1 MFTIMASIRVRPEH
15 RDTLVQLLV
24 GDASTSFKD
33 EPDWL
38 RFDILQDDSDP
49 NLIHVYE
56 VFRDRAVHAAH
67 QDTPDFKRWLE
78 ASKKLSL
85 EVVSHASCTSIFPA
99 DDDWE

>member
-1 MFTIMASIRVRPEH
+1 MFAIMASIRVRPEH
-15 RDTLVQLLV
+15 REALLELLV
-24 GDASTSFKD
+24 GDARTSFKE

-38 RFDILQDDSDP
+38 RFDILEDDGDA

-67 QDTPDFKRWLE
+67 QATPDFKRWLE
-78 ASKKLSL
+78 ASKQLSL
-85 EVVSHASCTSIFPA
+85 EVVSQASCTSIFPS